1 MPYHQTIKFLRSM
14 ILLKSPEEIEY
25 IRKSSL
31 LVSQTHALLVE
42 YIKPGIKTSK
52 LDQIAEQF
60 IRDNGGKPSFKGYG
74 GFPATLCI
82 SVNEQV
88 VHGFP
93 SDREIIEGDILSID
107 CGVYKNGFHGDSAFT
122 FPIGEVNP
130 EAKKLLQVTFN
141 SLFIGIEQAVA
152 GNRIGDIG
160 FAIQNYCEVTHKYG
174 VVRDLVGHGVGKDL
188 HEDPQIPNYGK
199 RGKGPMLQEGMVIA
213 IEPMINLGTYQV
225 RTLQDKWT
233 IITKDGKPSA
243 HFEHTL
249 AIKKGKADIL
259 SDHNL
264 IFEAIKKSEYIK
276 DFR

>member
-1 MPYHQTIKFLRSM
+1 M
-14 ILLKSPEEIEY
+14 IRLKTPEEIEY

-31 LVSQTHALLVE
+31 LVSQTHAMLVE
-42 YIKPGIKTSK
+42 YIKPGVKTLK
-52 LDQIAEQF
+52 LDEIAEQF
-60 IRDNGGKPSFKGYG
+60 IRDNGGVPSFKGYG

-93 SDREIIEGDILSID
+93 SDREIREGDILSVD
-107 CGVYKNGFHGDSAFT
+107 CGVYMNGFHGDSAFT
-122 FPIGEVNP
+122 FPIGEVTP
-130 EAKKLLQVTFN
+130 EVKKLLLVTYN
-141 SLFIGIEQAVA
+141 SLFLGIEQAVA
-152 GNRIGDIG
+152 GNRVGDIG
-160 FAIQNYCEVTHKYG
+160 YAVQSYCEFTHKYG
-174 VVRDLVGHGVGKDL
+174 VVRDLVGHGVGRDL

-199 RGKGPMLQEGMVIA
+199 RGKGPILQEGMVIA
-213 IEPMINLGTYQV
+213 IEPMINMGTYQV
-225 RTLQDKWT
+225 RTLADRWT
-233 IITKDGKPSA
+233 IITKDSKPSA

-264 IFEAIKKSEYIK
+264 IFEAIKKSEFIK